1 MWKHRELDVAEDR
14 GQTKWKQD
22 AFCAR
27 PLWRS
32 MVPSLSSG
40 LAVPALTDKSFEREE
55 SSCDAASEDHEYL
68 EPGLLVT
75 LLGLLVTLVGLLVT
89 LVGLLVTLVGLLV
102 TLLHRLHRGR
112 VVQRKTMTTLNQ
124 KSGQR
129 VPTARPRLLPPR
141 QQLHPRAVCLGVVG
155 SL

>member
-89 LVGLLVTLVGLLV
+89 L
-102 TLLHRLHRGR
+102 LHRLHRGR